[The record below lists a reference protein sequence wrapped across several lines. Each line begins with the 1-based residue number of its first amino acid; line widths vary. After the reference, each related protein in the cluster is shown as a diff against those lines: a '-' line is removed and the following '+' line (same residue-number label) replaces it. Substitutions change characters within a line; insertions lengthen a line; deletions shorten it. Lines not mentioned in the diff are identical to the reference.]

1 MWILAQ
7 SDLLKGLNEA
17 VTAANEARDTALIF
31 VLAIVALIVYGLLT
45 RRLGK
50 SNEQTLEAEREYR
63 KLEAET
69 RKDLAD
75 AIRSLRDGLNS
86 SQAQVTEQLKLVSGT
101 LEDVDAS
108 MEHVASGTNEL
119 RTEIQDII
127 RYVREHPTQYG
138 EIKSLLNRILQK
150 LETGEVPVVE
160 SEKS

>member
-17 VTAANEARDTALIF
+17 VQAANEARDVALIF
-31 VLAIVALIVYGLLT
+31 VLAVVALVGYLLLS

-86 SQAQVTEQLKLVSGT
+86 SQAMVTEQLKLVSGT

-108 MEHVASGTNEL
+108 MENVASGTNEL

-127 RYVREHPTQYG
+127 AYIRQHPSQYT
-138 EIKSLLNRILQK
+138 EIKTLLNRILEK
-150 LETGEVPVVE
+150 LETGEVPVIE
-160 SEKS
+160 SEKL